1 MSVSQD
7 AKKVSTDLEV
17 KYDKVAD
24 RNDLNEDERKRLL
37 APLGFVGTVTGN
49 VRFEL
54 DNSFGGIATKHLSI
68 FAPEGTLR
76 VSTCL
81 GDWDF
86 SFGPRTHYLE
96 RPLSHILIRWR
107 ITNFGIRQIDIDVNA
122 FLRDV
127 NADDPWEAN
136 VEIIALCY
144 A

>member
-1 MSVSQD
+1 MQGGSMSVSQD

-49 VRFEL
+49 ARFEL

-68 FAPEGTLR
+68 FAQEGTLR

-86 SFGPRTHYLE
+86 SFGSRTHTWSG
-96 RPLSHILIRWR
+96 RSAI
-107 ITNFGIRQIDIDVNA
+107 F
-122 FLRDV
+122 
-127 NADDPWEAN
+127 
-136 VEIIALCY
+136 
-144 A
+144 